1 MAPAAPDPRAH
12 ARETL
17 RALTLLGAFACV
29 LTLALY
35 VVTITWSG
43 PFPRDATTLV
53 VGRDFL
59 NAWMYGRA
67 AFTADPGQFFDVA
80 RYQQELATILGPD
93 YPGQNWSY
101 PPSIMLFLAPFGRL
115 GYLSALAAWTVFSL
129 AIFIAIAHRFVDRRV
144 LIIVLMS
151 PAALLALMAGQSSL
165 VSAAMLATIFAW
177 LDRRPVGAGIII
189 GLLTLKPQLGLLF
202 PLILIASRRWTV
214 FAAAAVTTVMI
225 AGATAAV
232 WGPQVW
238 IDFVRLGLQSQTL
251 PLLDP
256 ELRAA
261 AFQTTI
267 FKNARVAGVS
277 HDVAMVL
284 QGVVALAAA
293 ATVAWAYYARRNA
306 DPLLLATLFLACS
319 VSLTP
324 YFNSYDLVA
333 VTLFAVALLAAG
345 RLDVTGHR
353 LVHLVYWLPLI
364 QVVFATHLPGP
375 ALIPPAF
382 AIYLFLRLR
391 AGTAGDPAAAD
402 RSCFAR
408 TGSSA

>member
-1 MAPAAPDPRAH
+1 MLPAAAEPHAH
-12 ARETL
+12 ARDML
-17 RALTLLGAFACV
+17 RMLTLLGAFACV

-35 VVTITWSG
+35 VATITWSR
-43 PFPRDATTLV
+43 PFPRDATSLV

-67 AFTADPGQFFDVA
+67 AFIADPGQFFDVA
-80 RYQQELATILGPD
+80 RYQQELATFLGPG

-101 PPSIMLFLAPFGRL
+101 PPSIMLFLAPFGLL

-129 AIFIAIAHRFVDRRV
+129 AVFLAIAHRFVAPRV

-165 VSAAMLATIFAW
+165 VTAAMLVTIFAW

-202 PLILIASRRWTV
+202 PLILIVSQRWTV
-214 FAAAAVTTVMI
+214 FAAAAVTTVAI

-251 PLLDP
+251 PLIDP

-261 AFQTTI
+261 AFQTTV
-267 FKNARVAGVS
+267 FMNARVAGLS
-277 HDVAMVL
+277 HDVAMML
-284 QGVVALAAA
+284 QGAVAIAAA
-293 ATVAWAYYARRNA
+293 TTVAWAFGARRKA
-306 DPLLLATLFLACS
+306 DPQLLATLFLACS
-319 VSLTP
+319 VSITP

-333 VTLFAVALLAAG
+333 VSLFAVALMAAG
-345 RLDVTGHR
+345 KLDVTGHR
-353 LVHLVYWLPLI
+353 LVQLVYWLPLI

-375 ALIPPAF
+375 ALIPPAL
-382 AIYLFLRLR
+382 AIYLLMRLR
-391 AGTAGDPAAAD
+391 AGAARDPAAEPS
-402 RSCFAR
+402 RLAR
-408 TGSSA
+408 TGPAV